1 MKKSNLNPTW
11 ADWSHEFL
19 IHCPTQII
27 SFQVYD
33 KDRLSA
39 DDFLGKLEL
48 NVLKLIDNSDKPMRL
63 DTTKTHHPSSP
74 TSFIH
79 FVAEYFE
86 LSPVIPSFRLRS
98 SAWRQL
104 KFNFARIR

>member
-19 IHCPTQII
+19 IQCPTQII

-63 DTTKTHHPSSP
+63 DTTKTHHASAPASY
-74 TSFIH
+74 IH